1 MYISAKGL
9 FVKRNRKRSIPKA
22 HLVVREAEKKTH
34 TQKKIF
40 KKITPNASTNVLR
53 TVITILVCNR
63 WELKG
68 IDIKT
73 AFLQREN

>member
-9 FVKRNRKRSIPKA
+9 FVKWNRKRSIPKA
-22 HLVVREAEKKTH
+22 RLVVRETEKKHTH
-34 TQKKIF
+34 KKKIF
-40 KKITPNASTNVLR
+40 KKITPNASANVLR
-53 TVITILVCNR
+53 TVITTLVCNG